1 MTERE
6 TGDRATS
13 NGQEQRDAMRQLRRY
28 VRDLTRELRVAR
40 GASAALADA
49 LAEQQRW
56 LMEAQVAH
64 RDQPDEVVPQP
75 AKRSAGVGRR
85 LRPGRRPAEVER
97 TDHTGDTDDG

>member
-6 TGDRATS
+6 TGDTATS
-13 NGQEQRDAMRQLRRY
+13 NGQEQRDAVRRLRRY
-28 VRDLTRELRVAR
+28 VRDLTKELRVAR
-40 GASAALADA
+40 DASSALAAA

-64 RDQPDEVVPQP
+64 RDQPDDVVPEP
-75 AKRSAGVGRR
+75 AKRSRR
-85 LRPGRRPAEVER
+85 LRPGRRATEVER